1 MSDSQEK
8 NRAAQETPLPLWEKV
23 IFCAGDLFGG
33 GGQSVISVLY
43 LIFLTNVIGINPA
56 WAGTVLM
63 LSKLWDAISDP
74 LMGVISDTP
83 EAPWA
88 AAGHTYWQ
96 GAPSCL
102 PPSR

>member
-33 GGQSVISVLY
+33 GQSVISVLY

-56 WAGTVLM
+56 
-63 LSKLWDAISDP
+63 
-74 LMGVISDTP
+74 
-83 EAPWA
+83 
-88 AAGHTYWQ
+88 
-96 GAPSCL
+96 
-102 PPSR
+102 